1 MADYDE
7 DDLVNAVESMTT
19 DTLSSMPYWNLSDS
33 QRAEWRRYAQQKQQR
48 DHVQQRAAE
57 EDDVSSEYNS
67 ASGEEEGEAEAE
79 EKEEENETTP
89 RGEEGG
95 EEEPAATERVD
106 RRKLWVQYQ
115 AIARNDLREE
125 KGKSKIPLSEVN
137 DRARVMWAED
147 NWAKEK

>member
-48 DHVQQRAAE
+48 DHVQQRVAK

-67 ASGEEEGEAEAE
+67 ASGEEEEAE

-115 AIARNDLREE
+115 AIARNTLRESQN
-125 KGKSKIPLSEVN
+125 KSKIPLSEVN
-137 DRARVMWAED
+137 DKARAMWTED
-147 NWAKEK
+147 GWAKDK

>member
-19 DTLSSMPYWNLSDS
+19 DTLSSMPYWNLSDT

-48 DHVQQRAAE
+48 DHVQQRVAE

-67 ASGEEEGEAEAE
+67 ASGEEEEAE

-115 AIARNDLREE
+115 AIARNTLRESQN
-125 KGKSKIPLSEVN
+125 KSKIPLSEVN
-137 DRARVMWAED
+137 DKARAMWAEGGWVKD
-147 NWAKEK
+147 K